1 MSPWPAPVERVV
13 RFLADAKVEASVQ
26 EFPEGTP
33 TAEAAAKAVG
43 CELGQIVKTLVF
55 ICDGRPL
62 VALLPGDRR
71 ADRAKVARAAGC
83 ERAKVAGPDE
93 VERATGFRAGGV
105 APFPLAG
112 IDLVLIDR
120 RLVTHPVVWIG
131 AGSSRHMASIAA
143 PDLVRL
149 TKGREADLSEE
160 EPRVQ

>member
-13 RFLADAKVEASVQ
+13 QFLSDAKVEASVQ

-55 ICDGRPL
+55 MCDGRPL

-71 ADRAKVARAAGC
+71 ADRAKVARAAGG

-112 IDLVLIDR
+112 IDLVLI
-120 RLVTHPVVWIG
+120 G
-131 AGSSRHMASIAA
+131 AGSSRHMAAIAA
-143 PDLVRL
+143 PDLIRL

-160 EPRVQ
+160 ERPVQ